1 MQTKTPYIP
10 TREQKSAVP
19 LGNFDIHEDENI
31 LVNRLYYAVP
41 NFENGRFQCSVFY
54 EENIFRKESNGDL
67 MLVHLIQKLK
77 SRKSRI
83 KPGLFAFLLAER
95 IIFGKKTQKT
105 GENTGFS
112 PVSFFHVLHGYV
124 VHFGSDTGFSP
135 PGFIRSQPSS
145 SPPAPKTHPVSPF
158 SGFSGCVFLFFAV
171 FRPQNFCPGFC
182 ASCRIASTS

>member
-67 MLVHLIQKLK
+67 MLVHSEYGIDDPLE
-77 SRKSRI
+77 S
-83 KPGLFAFLLAER
+83 E
-95 IIFGKKTQKT
+95 
-105 GENTGFS
+105 
-112 PVSFFHVLHGYV
+112 
-124 VHFGSDTGFSP
+124 
-135 PGFIRSQPSS
+135 
-145 SPPAPKTHPVSPF
+145 
-158 SGFSGCVFLFFAV
+158 
-171 FRPQNFCPGFC
+171 
-182 ASCRIASTS
+182 